1 MLSCAFYRTYS
12 TVSTLTAKMRNER
25 LKKLNCSGYL
35 GAQTQ
40 EDFVL
45 FAPDEVPKKSKIT
58 GAREGTQQWKG
69 LRALCRVFARGA

>member
-1 MLSCAFYRTYS
+1 
-12 TVSTLTAKMRNER
+12 MRNER

-45 FAPDEVPKKSKIT
+45 FASDEVPQKSKIT
-58 GAREGTQQWKG
+58 GAREGTHSGKVYARFAAY
-69 LRALCRVFARGA
+69 LRVGHNAIASQTKNTGI

>member
-1 MLSCAFYRTYS
+1 
-12 TVSTLTAKMRNER
+12 MRNER

-40 EDFVL
+40 EYFVL
-45 FAPDEVPKKSKIT
+45 FAPDKVPQKSKIT

>member
-1 MLSCAFYRTYS
+1 
-12 TVSTLTAKMRNER
+12 MRNER

-45 FAPDEVPKKSKIT
+45 FAPDEVPQKSKIT

-69 LRALCRVFARGA
+69 LRALPRICAWGITQLRHKRKTLGSSKK